1 MADLCAHSFCVLLRH
16 HPRRPRLQRSLL
28 LGRHYLG
35 RRPGPPH
42 LHPHQMC
49 RHPAGIGRC
58 QRNCST
64 VVRVCRIVTPGF
76 AIKPNSLLLIADG
89 PICILTKCAVILQN
103 MASVGAIALLLL
115 VTPGFAIEP
124 KFITAYCG
132 WTHLHPHQACRHPAQ
147 HDTCHC
153 SCSIP
158 CLLNCQDCE
167 IRICNQAQFSTK

>member
-28 LGRHYLG
+28 LGRHYLA

-49 RHPAGIGRC
+49 HHPAGIGRC

-64 VVRVCRIVTPGF
+64 FVRVCRIVTPGF

-89 PICILTKCAVILQN
+89 PICILTKRAVILQN
-103 MASVGAIALLLL
+103 MTHVSASAPFPL
-115 VTPGFAIEP
+115 VRVVMVVR
-124 KFITAYCG
+124 CQC
-132 WTHLHPHQACRHPAQ
+132 HLHLHQTCHHPAQ
-147 HDTCHC
+147 HGKCQRNC
-153 SCSIP
+153 STPP
-158 CLLNCQDCE
+158 CDS
-167 IRICNQAQFSTK
+167 RICN